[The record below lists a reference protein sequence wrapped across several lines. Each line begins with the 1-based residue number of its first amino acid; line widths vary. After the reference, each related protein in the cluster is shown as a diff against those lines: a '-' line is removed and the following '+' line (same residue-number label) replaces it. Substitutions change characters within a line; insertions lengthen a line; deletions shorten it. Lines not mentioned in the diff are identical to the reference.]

1 MGNKVAFAFLESQ
14 QQFEMSMVP
23 GIFFFSPLWI
33 LGFPFGFK
41 DLFNNQSFCV
51 LNLVIYALID
61 IEIGSCRLFL
71 KLSRFIS
78 HSYKFIISLL
88 FIINLCLFHFI
99 ATMTFHSSFA
109 QYQLE

>member
-1 MGNKVAFAFLESQ
+1 MAFAFLESQ

-33 LGFPFGFK
+33 LGSPFGFK

-61 IEIGSCRLFL
+61 IEIGSFRLFL